1 MQYSRRTNSSRCN
14 GFTLVELLVV
24 IAIIGVLV
32 GLLLPAVQAARE
44 AARRMQCQNNLK
56 QLGLGMHN
64 FHAAY
69 DAFPTA
75 VSGNGALHYWGAQLL
90 PFMEQTPLS
99 NLYDYTFRFN
109 DQKNRQAVSVPLPF
123 VLCPSTPGSPVP
135 DPRFKIASSSSPG
148 AWGSFGADYAGSSG
162 PLSSMWTNNPPF
174 VTYPRPGS
182 IEGVFDGTV
191 APGQKGR
198 RIRDISDGTSNTIM
212 FVESSGRPQVWQKGV
227 RVPGSG
233 ELNSAS
239 TLYVAVSSWA
249 AGNIFAVRG
258 FRNDPSA
265 PSMID
270 RWRTPGPCMVNCTN
284 FYGIY
289 SFHPGVANVG
299 LTDGSVRNLSENVS
313 TDVVVQ
319 LLTIAGGEVV
329 GDF

>member
-1 MQYSRRTNSSRCN
+1 
-14 GFTLVELLVV
+14 
-24 IAIIGVLV
+24 
-32 GLLLPAVQAARE
+32 
-44 AARRMQCQNNLK
+44 
-56 QLGLGMHN
+56 
-64 FHAAY
+64 
-69 DAFPTA
+69 
-75 VSGNGALHYWGAQLL
+75 
-90 PFMEQTPLS
+90 
-99 NLYDYTFRFN
+99 
-109 DQKNRQAVSVPLPF
+109 
-123 VLCPSTPGSPVP
+123 
-135 DPRFKIASSSSPG
+135 
-148 AWGSFGADYAGSSG
+148 
-162 PLSSMWTNNPPF
+162 MWTNNPPF